1 MSYALIWFIS
11 NFEIGIVLSIL
22 GAVQNNKYLLI
33 SAVVPLTVAAIAYIM
48 HRGIIMWDDK
58 SPMRIIIGL
67 KFYSTILH
75 SHSSSVLLLFNGVPK
90 STVIPPSGC
99 LW

>member
-11 NFEIGIVLSIL
+11 NFAIGIVLSIL

-48 HRGIIMWDDK
+48 HRGIIM
-58 SPMRIIIGL
+58 
-67 KFYSTILH
+67 
-75 SHSSSVLLLFNGVPK
+75 
-90 STVIPPSGC
+90 
-99 LW
+99 